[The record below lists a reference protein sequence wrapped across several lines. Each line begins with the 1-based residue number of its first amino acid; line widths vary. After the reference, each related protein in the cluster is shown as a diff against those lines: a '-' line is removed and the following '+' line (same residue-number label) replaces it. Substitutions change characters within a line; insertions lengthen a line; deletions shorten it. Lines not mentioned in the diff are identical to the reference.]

1 VLEKKPSVFDRPAA
15 AFETGISMAR
25 GKVYL
30 VGAGPGDPDLL
41 TVKALRLLRQC
52 DVVLYDRL
60 VSKEILELAN
70 PAAERLY
77 VGKHEGEQEAV
88 QQTIFQLLLEHA
100 CAGKSVVRLKGGDPL
115 VFGRGA
121 EEWALAVR
129 HGVDVELVPGVSSA
143 IAVPG
148 LAGIP
153 LTFRKVSRSFAVITG
168 HCGEGSTQEWRRYSQ
183 IDTLVILMGVKN
195 RAFIAKSLIEA
206 GRSRRDPVAFVE
218 RGASP
223 DERVLVSTLGA
234 VADEQVPAK
243 SPAVFVIG
251 EVVRLRDTL
260 SLPAAERKPEA

>member
-1 VLEKKPSVFDRPAA
+1 MNKAH
-15 AFETGISMAR
+15 
-25 GKVYL
+25 GKIYL

-41 TVKALRLLRQC
+41 TVKALRVLRQC

-60 VSKEILELAN
+60 ISKEILELVN

-77 VGKHEGEQEAV
+77 VGKHEGEQQAV
-88 QQTIFQLLLEHA
+88 QESIFQLLLEHA

-121 EEWALAVR
+121 EEWALAIR

-153 LTFRKVSRSFAVITG
+153 LTFRKLSRSFAVITG
-168 HCGEGSTQEWRRYSQ
+168 HCGNGSDENWRRYSQ
-183 IDTLVILMGVKN
+183 IDTLIILMGVKN
-195 RAFIAKSLIEA
+195 RALIARNLIEA

-223 DERVLVSTLGA
+223 DERVLVTTLGA
-234 VADEQVPAK
+234 VADEHILVK

-251 EVVRLRDTL
+251 EVVRLRSML
-260 SLPAAERKPEA
+260 SSLRTVGLSPKQID